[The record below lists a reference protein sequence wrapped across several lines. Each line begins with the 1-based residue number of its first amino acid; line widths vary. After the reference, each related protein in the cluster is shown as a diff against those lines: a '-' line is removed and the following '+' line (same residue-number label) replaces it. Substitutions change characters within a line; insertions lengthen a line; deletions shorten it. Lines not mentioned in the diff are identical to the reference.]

1 MMVISLDLMIAYHLN
16 LGSTL
21 VCSDL
26 GAIDDN
32 PLVYNDIHLVDQNVL
47 KMTLM
52 MVYMMDNQIV
62 YY

>member
-32 PLVYNDIHLVDQNVL
+32 PLVYNDIHLVDQTIL
-47 KMTLM
+47 KMTLNV
-52 MVYMMDNQIV
+52 VYMMDIQIV